1 MAAIARALMS
11 RPKLL
16 LLDEPSLGLAPL
28 VVDQIMERIVQ
39 LRADGTT
46 VLLAEQNAR
55 LALDIA
61 DRAYA
66 VETGNIVVSGSAKDL
81 LADESVQ
88 RAYLGGGDEG
98 EDSME
103 ERIRTKARAYFES
116 QSA

>member
-1 MAAIARALMS
+1 
-11 RPKLL
+11 
-16 LLDEPSLGLAPL
+16 
-28 VVDQIMERIVQ
+28 
-39 LRADGTT
+39 

-55 LALDIA
+55 LALDIS

-66 VETGNIVVSGSAKDL
+66 VETGNIVVSGSARDL

-88 RAYLGGGDEG
+88 RAYLGGGEDG

-103 ERIRTKARAYFES
+103 ERIRTKAQAYYQR